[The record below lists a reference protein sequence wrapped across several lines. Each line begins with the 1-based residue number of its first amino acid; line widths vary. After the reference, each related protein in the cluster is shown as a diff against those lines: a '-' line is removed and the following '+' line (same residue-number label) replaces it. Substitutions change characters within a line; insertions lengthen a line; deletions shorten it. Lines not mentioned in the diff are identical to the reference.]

1 MLPLSSPP
9 SPSLFPSLSLPLSLF
24 IALSLS
30 IPHSPPCSFDPH
42 CLSLTLQFPFL
53 TLSLPPPHP
62 SLSQGS
68 EVGPPSGA
76 PLPRARMTSSQ
87 RCCFVSQE
95 PIHHTSSP
103 ESASSSCTH
112 KYTHTSST
120 HCAPCPHLP
129 ICLQLHWEGVCG
141 GSSCPLGLQR
151 ERERRKQKAT
161 TCALSTMH
169 LNKPSHTKSDE
180 SDWLQ
185 RKNNNFKKQ
194 ETPPPPSGE
203 REKRQRKCLYTSQ
216 LRLWTCLHD
225 FPFLRP
231 RVLCSFDQLI
241 GQHF

>member
-53 TLSLPPPHP
+53 T
-62 SLSQGS
+62 LSQGS

-151 ERERRKQKAT
+151 EREEKAKSYDLCT
-161 TCALSTMH
+161 
-169 LNKPSHTKSDE
+169 LN
-180 SDWLQ
+180 
-185 RKNNNFKKQ
+185 NA
-194 ETPPPPSGE
+194 
-203 REKRQRKCLYTSQ
+203 SQ
-216 LRLWTCLHD
+216 
-225 FPFLRP
+225 
-231 RVLCSFDQLI
+231 
-241 GQHF
+241 